1 MRAGQEDE
9 SPSDEGQSDCDVPV
23 GPATLA
29 EDLQQITEGGLIS
42 PRDASLAAGRM
53 GIKVLPEANSDASAL
68 YGVTSRQG
76 RNVTRRVAEV
86 LRNVDESS
94 SAAPVAAPGTPS
106 PETNALVA
114 AELALSAHPM
124 HSDGSRALDVLRWQ
138 EQALPVRR
146 SRADGPATPGE
157 VRARQYRFRRH
168 LRARIDAVSAS
179 PARSVGMPFLVLPMS
194 LDARLLELVP
204 AAQRRRG
211 RPPDLDWLASQIYAL
226 RTSYDRRDV
235 ISSDLAK
242 VVLWGFAQYPTS
254 PDRYL
259 EADALRTAASIAREL
274 GSLSAY
280 WMAERV
286 RYLVGDLDIRTIL
299 SAHDS
304 IITLRNSNFWE
315 RSRRLLD
322 ESLAALDRSDI
333 PNCDRSW
340 IQQLLLSL
348 APFFFSGTKP
358 VITSEEVRT
367 YCREAWAFPYGFESS
382 QWLRQTRRAEF
393 EIEYTVARRRSRSSR
408 ERLWLGRN
416 ALRCLDA
423 ADLAMQDND
432 QPMYGAQWSLMK
444 MRLGIDRRDTAE
456 VVTSARGYLEVGSR
470 LPWIF
475 RDHRSERLQ
484 YSHYRTI
491 AIQKNRRLER
501 ELPGIK
507 DLNY

>member
-1 MRAGQEDE
+1 VRAGQEDE
-9 SPSDEGQSDCDVPV
+9 GPADEGRPDSDQAV

-29 EDLQQITEGGLIS
+29 EGLQKITEGGLIS

-53 GIKVLPEANSDASAL
+53 GIKALPEANSDACAL

-86 LRNVDESS
+86 LHDVDDNSCP
-94 SAAPVAAPGTPS
+94 AAVAPPDSFS
-106 PETNALVA
+106 PEPKALVA

-124 HSDGSRALDVLRWQ
+124 RSDGSRALDVLRWQ

-146 SRADGPATPGE
+146 SGSDTPAVPGG
-157 VRARQYRFRRH
+157 VRARQHRFRRH
-168 LRARIDAVSAS
+168 LQARIDAVSAS

-211 RPPDLDWLASQIYAL
+211 RPPDLDWLASQVHAL

-259 EADALRTAASIAREL
+259 EADALHTAASIAREH
-274 GSLSAY
+274 GSLSSY

-286 RYLVGDLDIRTIL
+286 RYLVRDLDIRTIL

-304 IITLRNSNFWE
+304 IITLRNGNFWG

-333 PNCDRSW
+333 PYCDRSW

-348 APFFFSGTKP
+348 APIFFSGINP
-358 VITSEEVRT
+358 VITSEEARA

-393 EIEYTVARRRSRSSR
+393 EIEYTVARRRSWFSH
-408 ERLWLGRN
+408 ERLWLGPN
-416 ALRCLDA
+416 ALRCFDA
-423 ADLAMQDND
+423 ADLAMLDNNE
-432 QPMYGAQWSLMK
+432 PMYSAQWSLMK

-456 VVTSARGYLEVGSR
+456 IVTSARGYLELGSR

-475 RDHRSERLQ
+475 RDHHSERLQ
-484 YSHYRTI
+484 YSRYRTM
-491 AIQKNRRLER
+491 AIQKNRQLDR
-501 ELPGIK
+501 ELPEIK
-507 DLNY
+507 DLDY